1 MDRNRKGNIISLPTL
16 RKLTLTDLKASLALG
31 IDDFRSALLIDLCLV
46 TPFVI
51 AGLIM
56 ALITYRTG
64 QTFWLVLAVLGFP
77 MVGTLAAV
85 GFYEVSR
92 LQLLEK
98 RPELAEIAGLV
109 WAARSGQVPWLA
121 TIIVV
126 IFLFWFFI
134 GHMIFALFLGLSPMI
149 NVSTS
154 LDVFFTSQG
163 AMMLVIGTTIGA
175 VFSGLVFALSIH
187 GMPMLLDSDVDFIS
201 AMLRSMSAVLQSLP
215 IYLAWGALIAVLL
228 LLSVVPFFLGLLLT
242 MPILGH
248 TSWHL
253 FKRLAHD

>member
-1 MDRNRKGNIISLPTL
+1 MKGKAVGLPKI
-16 RKLTLTDLKASLALG
+16 RKLALTDLKASLALG
-31 IDDFRSALLIDLCLV
+31 IEDFRSCPAIDLCLAS
-46 TPFVI
+46 PFVI

-56 ALITYRTG
+56 ALITYWTG

-92 LQLLEK
+92 QRRMKK
-98 RPELAEIAGLV
+98 RPYLSEITNLV
-109 WAARSGQVPWLA
+109 WTSRGGQIPWLA

-134 GHMIFALFLGLSPMI
+134 GHMIFALFLGLSPMT

-154 LDVFFTSQG
+154 FDVFFTSQG
-163 AMMLVIGTTIGA
+163 AMMLVLGTAVGA

-187 GMPMLLDSDVDFIS
+187 GIPMLLDRDVDFIS

-215 IYLAWGALIAVLL
+215 KYLAWGALIAVLL
-228 LLSVVPFFLGLLLT
+228 LVSVIPFFLGLFLT
-242 MPILGH
+242 LPVLGH